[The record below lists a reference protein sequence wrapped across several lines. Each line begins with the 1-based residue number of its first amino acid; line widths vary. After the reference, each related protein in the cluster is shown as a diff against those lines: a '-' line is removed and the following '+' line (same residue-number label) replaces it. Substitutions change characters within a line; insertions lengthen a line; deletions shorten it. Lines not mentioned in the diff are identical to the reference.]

1 MDPTGTFP
9 KVTAAGLVLNVPED
23 VVLEF
28 VEVELLL
35 ALVTPEQPDW
45 MMAVNRIV
53 ANTKRARTRGTLRL
67 CCWIGEWRMY
77 RLRLS
82 EAPVRADT
90 PRFTS
95 ANPTGTSHRV
105 VCFSEPSEGPRRR
118 VTCFVGEGVRCLQH

>member
-23 VVLEF
+23 VVLE
-28 VEVELLL
+28 LL
-35 ALVTPEQPDW
+35 AVVTPVQPDW
-45 MMAVNRIV
+45 MMAVNKIV

-67 CCWIGEWRMY
+67 YDWIGEWRKY
-77 RLRLS
+77 SLRLFG
-82 EAPVRADT
+82 APTRADT

-105 VCFSEPSEGPRRR
+105 VCSIEPS
-118 VTCFVGEGVRCLQH
+118 

>member
-9 KVTAAGLVLNVPED
+9 KVIAAGLILNVPED

-45 MMAVNRIV
+45 MMAVNKIV

-67 CCWIGEWRMY
+67 CDWIGEWRKY
-77 RLRLS
+77 ALRLF
-82 EAPVRADT
+82 EAPAWADT

-95 ANPTGTSHRV
+95 AKPTGTSHQV
-105 VCFSEPSEGPRRR
+105 VCSSEPSEGPRRR
-118 VTCFVGEGVRCLQH
+118 VACFIGEGVRCAQH